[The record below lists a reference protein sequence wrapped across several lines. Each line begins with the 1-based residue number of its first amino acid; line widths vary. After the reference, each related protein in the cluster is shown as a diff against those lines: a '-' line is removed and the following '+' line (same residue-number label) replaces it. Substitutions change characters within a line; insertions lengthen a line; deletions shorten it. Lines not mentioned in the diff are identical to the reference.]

1 MIILNVIKSKEGGRN
16 QNLKLFKRGK
26 AISGDLIKRG
36 IIQLENPP
44 INIGI
49 IKKKIIRK
57 AWEVIILLKTVGLSL
72 LELKDSSTRIK
83 RLRLSPRRPD
93 QTPNIK

>member
-1 MIILNVIKSKEGGRN
+1 MIILNEIKSKEGGRN

-26 AISGDLIKRG
+26 AMSGDLIKSG
-36 IIQLENPP
+36 IIQFENPP
-44 INIGI
+44 INMGI

-57 AWEVIILLKTVGLSL
+57 AWEVIILLKTVGLNL
-72 LELKDSSTRIK
+72 LELKESSTRIK
-83 RLRLSPRRPD
+83 RLSLSPNKPD